1 MIRKMLFV
9 AGAIA
14 MIALIT
20 AGLTLGLPAKSTTSA
35 AAATVAA
42 QACNFPIAV
51 SKNNIIVGP
60 KKTLGGRDIT
70 VSWPAPSG
78 LPPCVRVKEYIVL
91 ARLNFPNTFHDNQ
104 ITVAGSRTS
113 ATVAVGQ
120 TLFNTDPVSV
130 TATVT
135 AVLEVKATSSGSKTD
150 PISVTN

>member
-1 MIRKMLFV
+1 MIRKILIV

-20 AGLTLGLPAKSTTSA
+20 AGLTLGLPANSTTSA

-51 SKNNIIVGP
+51 SKDNIFVGP
-60 KKTLGGRDIT
+60 KKTLGGRDVT

-78 LPPCVRVKEYIVL
+78 LPPCVKVKEYIVL
-91 ARLNFPNTFHDNQ
+91 ARINFPNTFHDNQ
-104 ITVAGSRTS
+104 IKVDGSKTS

-120 TLFNTDPVSV
+120 TLLNKDPVSAKV
-130 TATVT
+130 TVT
-135 AVLEVKATSSGSKTD
+135 AVLEVVATSTGSDTK
-150 PISVTN
+150 PLGIN

>member
-9 AGAIA
+9 TGAIA
-14 MIALIT
+14 MVALIT
-20 AGLTLGLPAKSTTSA
+20 AGLTLGLPAKATTSA

-51 SKNNIIVGP
+51 SKDNISVGP

-70 VSWPAPSG
+70 VSWPSPSG
-78 LPPCVRVKEYIVL
+78 LPPCVKVKEYIVL

-104 ITVAGSRTS
+104 IKVDGSKTS

-120 TLFNTDPVSV
+120 TLVNKDPVSAKV
-130 TATVT
+130 TVT
-135 AVLEVKATSSGSKTD
+135 AVLEVVATSTGSDTK
-150 PISVTN
+150 PLNIN